1 MEYSDQNL
9 LRERTFSQ
17 NKYNCSKKKK
27 KSASNIFAVANKN
40 VNNIGTCPT

>member
-9 LRERTFSQ
+9 LGERTFSQ
-17 NKYNCSKKKK
+17 NKYNWSKGK

-40 VNNIGTCPT
+40 VNNVSTCAT